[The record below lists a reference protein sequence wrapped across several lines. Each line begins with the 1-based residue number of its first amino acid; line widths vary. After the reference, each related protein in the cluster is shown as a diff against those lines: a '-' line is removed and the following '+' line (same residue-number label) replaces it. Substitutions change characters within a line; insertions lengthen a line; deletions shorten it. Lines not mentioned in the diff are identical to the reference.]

1 MTSVAPTLSLGLARR
16 RWPVLALVAA
26 CLTLLAACDE
36 KKAPAATQAAAR
48 VNKDEITVHQINLVL
63 QEQRNLRPEQ
73 SDAASRQIL
82 ERLID
87 QELAVQKAEELKLD
101 RDPRVVQQIEAAK
114 RAVMARAY
122 GEKVAEALPKPT
134 ADEVR
139 KYYGE
144 KPALF
149 AERRIYSI
157 QELSI
162 EAKPDQV
169 ATLRDKLGAAK
180 SIGEFVDYLKA
191 NDYRFAANQAVRAA
205 EQLPLNALD
214 TLARLKDGQ
223 ATLSQGPA
231 GVTVVVLAG
240 SRSQPVSE
248 EQARP
253 AIEQYLMNERRR
265 KKLEEELKA
274 LRGSAKIEYFG
285 SFAQK
290 AASAPAAGGAAP
302 AATVAPVS
310 PPASSGL
317 TSTDISK
324 GMGLK

>member
-1 MTSVAPTLSLGLARR
+1 MGPARR
-16 RWPVLALVAA
+16 PWPVLALVAA

-101 RDPRVVQQIEAAK
+101 REPRVVQQIEAAK

-122 GEKVAEALPKPT
+122 GEKLAEALPRPT

-139 KYYGE
+139 KYYAE

-169 ATLRDKLGAAK
+169 QVLRDKLGAAK
-180 SIGEFVDYLKA
+180 SISEFVDYLKA

-223 ATLSQGPA
+223 ATLSQGAA

-248 EQARP
+248 EQAKP

-274 LRGSAKIEYFG
+274 LRGAAKIEYFG
-285 SFAQK
+285 SFVPK
-290 AASAPAAGGAAP
+290 AGAAGAASGMAPGGASAPAVGGP
-302 AATVAPVS
+302 AAS
-310 PPASSGL
+310 GGL